1 MSDFVLA
8 SSFEMSLRIL
18 LMLDTLSDTM
28 LDEEQITAIDF
39 IAVYAADFG
48 LLDENLHG
56 YGAYRYSEYPAR
68 RGLVAEAVRSLVLD
82 RYIALN
88 PDDDGYSFYIT
99 DLGKEVCR
107 KLSSEYASEYRIA
120 VDAVGESLNVHD
132 ALKMDS
138 AIKDHALRS
147 LKGV

>member
-1 MSDFVLA
+1 M
-8 SSFEMSLRIL
+8 
-18 LMLDTLSDTM
+18 
-28 LDEEQITAIDF
+28 
-39 IAVYAADFG
+39 
-48 LLDENLHG
+48 
-56 YGAYRYSEYPAR
+56 
-68 RGLVAEAVRSLVLD
+68 RSLVLD